1 MCGRFS
7 TITSIAELKK
17 RFEAETKIKL
27 SPKYNVTPGQKIPVI
42 YDKEI
47 VLETWGLKA
56 FNRHLINAR
65 AETISK
71 YQGVKRC
78 LIIADGFYE
87 WQKNGN
93 IKTPYRITLDDES
106 PFAFAGIANE
116 GTVAIITTTPNNIMK
131 KIHNRMPVILDKDV
145 EKDYLQGKNV
155 SLNPYEGPMK
165 AYPIS
170 SLINNSKNDS
180 KEIIKSLTTLKTQ

>member
-7 TITSIAELKK
+7 TITPMAELKK

-27 SPKYNVTPGQKIPVI
+27 SPKYNISPGQKIPVI

-56 FNRHLINAR
+56 FNRKLINAR
-65 AETISK
+65 AETLSK

-87 WQKNGN
+87 WQKSGKLK
-93 IKTPYRITLDDES
+93 IPYRITLTDES

-116 GTVAIITTTPNNIMK
+116 GMVAIITTTPNNLMK
-131 KIHNRMPVILDKDV
+131 KIHDRMPVILYKKEEV
-145 EKDYLQGKNV
+145 DYLKGKNV
-155 SLNPYEGPMK
+155 ALDPYSGSLK

-170 SLINNSKNDS
+170 ELINNPQNDS
-180 KEIIKSLTTLKTQ
+180 VEVIKPLRTL